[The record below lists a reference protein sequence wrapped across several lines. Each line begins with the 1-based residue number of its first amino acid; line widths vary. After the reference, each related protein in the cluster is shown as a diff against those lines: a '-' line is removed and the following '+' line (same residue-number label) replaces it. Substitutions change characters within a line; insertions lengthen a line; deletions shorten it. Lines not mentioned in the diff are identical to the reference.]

1 MSPANAGAT
10 AARRAAVYTLES
22 CRNGRIFEQALEEAA
37 RGLDERD
44 RRLAHELAA
53 GVLRRQSALDA
64 LLTPLVTRE
73 WEAVPLPL
81 RDILRLGAYQLTS
94 LDRVPPHAAVATSV
108 TLARESSGDRA
119 AGFVNAVLRRLSTQE
134 LARESDSPAGTPV
147 ISQSSDSG
155 TAVELAARFSHP
167 VWLVERWM
175 ARYGYRDTAALLEWN
190 DTRPRLA
197 VQPARDTTVELIETW
212 QRKGLKVETA
222 PFGLGLYVDIRRP
235 DQLPRFQQGGFLVQ
249 DHAQSM
255 VTRFAGIDSGIVY
268 DACAAPGG
276 KTLALA
282 RQGARVI
289 AGDRNRLRVR
299 RIRQNAARAGS
310 GREFPIV
317 ADALKPP
324 LRPVDGVLLDAPCL
338 GTGTFARHPDARWRV
353 TPEALEDLVVRQH
366 AMLETLALLV
376 KPGGMLVYATCSL
389 EPEENECQVNA
400 FLSRHPEFHREENRQ
415 IPPELL
421 TPMGDLA
428 ILPQNHRMDGAFA
441 ARLRRSV
448 R

>member
-1 MSPANAGAT
+1 MPPANTGAT

-22 CRNGRIFEQALEEAA
+22 CRNGRIFEQALDEAA

-53 GVLRRQSALDA
+53 GVLRRQGALDA
-64 LLTPLVTRE
+64 LLTPLVSRD

-94 LDRVPPHAAVATSV
+94 LDRVPAHAAVGTSV
-108 TLARESSGDRA
+108 TLARESSGARA
-119 AGFVNAVLRRLSTQE
+119 AGFVNAVLRRLSAQA
-134 LARESDSPAGTPV
+134 LARADDAGEPPADLAGSSPT
-147 ISQSSDSG
+147 G
-155 TAVELAARFSHP
+155 TATELAARFSHP
-167 VWLVERWM
+167 LWLVERWVTH
-175 ARYGYRDTAALLEWN
+175 YGFEETVALLEWN

-197 VQPARDTTVELIETW
+197 VQPARDSTTELSELW
-212 QRKGLKVETA
+212 QRKGLTVESA
-222 PFGLGLYVDIRRP
+222 PYGNGLYVDIRRP

-255 VTRFAGIDSGIVY
+255 VTAFAGFERGTIY

-276 KTLALA
+276 KTLALG
-282 RQGARVI
+282 RGGARVI

-299 RIRQNAARAGS
+299 RVRQNIGRAGS
-310 GREFPIV
+310 GREFPLV
-317 ADALKPP
+317 ADALQPP
-324 LRPVDGVLLDAPCL
+324 IRAVDAVLLDAPCL

-353 TPEALEDLVVRQH
+353 TADALKELVERQE
-366 AMLETLALLV
+366 AMLEALALLV

-389 EPEENECQVNA
+389 EPEENECQVDA
-400 FLSRHPEFHREENRQ
+400 FLNRHPEFHREANLE
-415 IPPELL
+415 IPPELV
-421 TPMGDLA
+421 TPRGDLA
-428 ILPQNHRMDGAFA
+428 ILPHRHQMDGAFA
-441 ARLRRSV
+441 ARLRRSD